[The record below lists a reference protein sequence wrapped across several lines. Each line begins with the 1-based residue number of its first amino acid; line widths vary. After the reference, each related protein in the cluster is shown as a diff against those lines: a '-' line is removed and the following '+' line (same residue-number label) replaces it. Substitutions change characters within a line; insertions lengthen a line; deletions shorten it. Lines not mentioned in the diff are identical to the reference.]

1 MTVTCYPRAVVTLVD
16 RAGVSAKE
24 LNALS
29 SELSPL
35 STLAEVI
42 KWGLGRSPERTI
54 IDVVVQD
61 EYTHDVIMDWDGDL
75 HLVFDTT

>member
-1 MTVTCYPRAVVTLVD
+1 MLTVVD
-16 RAGVSAKE
+16 HAGLSSSE
-24 LNALS
+24 LDALS
-29 SELSPL
+29 SELSSL
-35 STLAEVI
+35 STLADVI
-42 KWGLGRSPERTI
+42 MWGLGRAPERTI